1 MFAKRETQL
10 LVNALIQE
18 DFHWADGASN
28 SGQAKFL
35 AFLQNLD
42 GKLSADCRE
51 TFQKVAE

>member
-10 LVNALIQE
+10 LVNALIQK
-18 DFHWADGASN
+18 DFHWADGASYT
-28 SGQAKFL
+28 GQAKFL